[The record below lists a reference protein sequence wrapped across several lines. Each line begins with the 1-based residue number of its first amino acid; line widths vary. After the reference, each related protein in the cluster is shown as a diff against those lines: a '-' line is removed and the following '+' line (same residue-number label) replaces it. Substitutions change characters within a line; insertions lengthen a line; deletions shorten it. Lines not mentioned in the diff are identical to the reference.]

1 MTGQVL
7 VVAAHPDDAEL
18 GVGGTVARLSRSGVT
33 ITLGF
38 LADGV
43 SSRWDASVVETKVVS
58 SVVCQRSRTNKV
70 RQEIEA
76 ALGARWGAA
85 LEAARSLGATLAELA
100 DPGKLLPDQQMDAF
114 PLLKVVKLVE
124 ALVSMAKPDVI
135 YTHSLADLNRD
146 HRVTAEAV
154 MVATRPAPGSGVRV
168 VYAFETPSATEWG
181 FGRFGEFRPTVYQE
195 IGPVDWGA
203 KMTAL
208 GCYKEEMRPYPHPRS
223 VEAIEALARCR
234 GAQVGVEMAEA
245 FELIREVRYQ

>member
-43 SSRWDASVVETKVVS
+43 SSRWDASVVETK
-58 SVVCQRSRTNKV
+58 KV